1 MSQPTELH
9 RLSQPELS
17 SSTSSITTQ
26 TEDSVP
32 KEIQP
37 YLESDSPRSQ
47 SSTCCAGSDSEN
59 STAGVSSGKSS
70 SQDSNCDSDSDN
82 EDEPLPA
89 YWWLLGDQF
98 QQQGQAFLQQQQ
110 QQSTV
115 WPTVTSGTWNGSN
128 CSAGFSVPPVFY
140 GDLPQLPKSYFLA
153 KRDERKL
160 SCLLS
165 KTLRHT
171 AHSWGLHIGAD
182 GFVCVSELLARPPF
196 WEVGATLFDVMFVVQ
211 WEQREGN
218 KQRFAMRQGVWGPEI
233 RATQGHSQG
242 AVDGQLVSRLADPAE
257 LPPLVLHG
265 TYTRYMKQIMAD
277 GLRPM
282 SRHHVHMFVEEGGV
296 GRNDA
301 EVLIHVDIAK
311 AHAAGIEFLISENGV
326 VLSTGGACGV
336 IPAKCFRKVV
346 RVSDGEVL
354 STTGD
359 M

>member
-218 KQRFAMRQGVWGPEI
+218 KQRFAMRQGAWGPEI

-282 SRHHVHMFVEEGGV
+282 SRHHVHMFVEEGGI
-296 GRNDA
+296 GRENA
-301 EVLIHVDIAK
+301 EVHIHVDVAK
-311 AHAAGIEFLISENGV
+311 AHAAGIEFLVSENGV
-326 VLSTGGACGV
+326 VLSTGGTGGV
-336 IPAKCFRKVV
+336 IPAKCFHKVV
-346 RVSDGEVL
+346 RVCDGEIL
-354 STTGD
+354 TMTD
-359 M
+359 AL